1 MENTDNTDNNAPKTL
16 DGVLMEAVENGDVKG
31 AFFVGRLYLEKRQ
44 ADDYLEMRK
53 KLFGF

>member
-16 DGVLMEAVENGDVKG
+16 DGVLMEAVESGDFKDAVI
-31 AFFVGRLYLEKRQ
+31 AGRLYLEKRQ